1 MRHPQDLLSGYVDG
15 ALSAHEAAEVA
26 AHLTECPSC
35 RETVSDLRALRRLL
49 AAVTPPDP
57 DPELLARLLQV
68 DPGTRR
74 HRLNVPRWLAVAAA
88 TALLAVVSARVSH
101 LPPASGPVVQELRE
115 HARLATHAPLNDL
128 GLASFL
134 SAFLQEPVEDNP

>member
-26 AHLTECPSC
+26 AHLAECPAC

-49 AAVTPPDP
+49 AAAKPPDP
-57 DPELLARLLQV
+57 DPQLLPRLLRT
-68 DPGTRR
+68 DPRPPRPLLHGG
-74 HRLNVPRWLAVAAA
+74 RWLAVAGA
-88 TALLAVVSARVSH
+88 TALLAVASARVSH
-101 LPPASGPVVQELRE
+101 LPPGSGGAVRELRE
-115 HARLATHAPLNDL
+115 HARLATHTPLRDV

-134 SAFLQEPVEDNP
+134 SAFLPDPVEDNP